1 MMIGIVPALA
11 RVHLRTGH
19 GDEENVPLMP
29 RVDKGDGRAKPGP
42 EEPEKVASPC
52 IPKIINRYFDV
63 EEGGGSSSRAG
74 DESRRGRAVASRIS
88 KFVFVFV
95 GYA

>member
-42 EEPEKVASPC
+42 EEPEKVASP
-52 IPKIINRYFDV
+52 KDNH
-63 EEGGGSSSRAG
+63 
-74 DESRRGRAVASRIS
+74 
-88 KFVFVFV
+88 
-95 GYA
+95 